1 MSYARR
7 TTAALLTGTLV
18 LVGTGCGGGGSKKQ
32 ASTTTT
38 TPTTTSTTPATTTP
52 GSKKHKKKKKAVT
65 NGPPP
70 LSQTP
75 ATTLSY
81 SGTGPKELGT
91 VRIPVDST
99 IEWTDAGMPATRL
112 FQVIP
117 ASVKVQSPVNSR
129 DASGSATIK
138 KGAYHGF
145 LVNTNL
151 YDKWTLKIVP
161 GAG

>member
-1 MSYARR
+1 MRYAPR
-7 TTAALLTGTLV
+7 TTAALLTGTLA
-18 LVGTGCGGGGSKKQ
+18 LLGTGCGGGGSKKQ
-32 ASTTTT
+32 TSATTT
-38 TPTTTSTTPATTTP
+38 TPTTTSTTATTTT
-52 GSKKHKKKKKAVT
+52 GKKKHHKKAVT

-81 SGTGPKELGT
+81 SGTGTKELGT

-99 IEWTDAGMPATRL
+99 IEWTDAGAPATRL
-112 FQVIP
+112 FQIIP

-129 DASGSATIK
+129 EASGRATIK

-161 GAG
+161 GGG

>member
-32 ASTTTT
+32 ASATTT
-38 TPTTTSTTPATTTP
+38 TPTTTSTTPTTTTP
-52 GSKKHKKKKKAVT
+52 GTKKHKKKAVT

-81 SGTGPKELGT
+81 SGTGTKELGV

-99 IEWTDAGMPATRL
+99 LEWTDAGAPATRL
-112 FQVIP
+112 FQIIP

-129 DASGSATIK
+129 DASGQATIK